1 MIINL
6 KDEIWKD
13 LKREHWRENE
23 HYRISNYGRVISF
36 KHDPD
41 GKLIDPG
48 KVGGYAVITA
58 IKKNKKNDLV
68 YIHRAV
74 AELFLDNN
82 EEKRF
87 VIHLDFDKQNN
98 QVENLAWANRSE
110 LTTHNSKNPRVIR
123 AKEKK
128 KTQRSYAK
136 LTEAKVKLI
145 KRKINDPNR
154 KTRMKMIAK
163 QFGISEMQLYRIK
176 SGENWGSVEP

>member
-6 KDEIWKD
+6 KSEVWKD
-13 LKREHWRENE
+13 LKRDYWRENE
-23 HYRISNYGRVISF
+23 YYKISNYGRVISF
-36 KHDPD
+36 KHHQD
-41 GKLIDPG
+41 GKLLEPG

-58 IKKNKKNDLV
+58 IRKNKKNDLV

-74 AELFLDNN
+74 AQLFLNN
-82 EEKRF
+82 EDEKAF
-87 VIHLDFDKQNN
+87 VIHLDFDKLNN
-98 QVENLAWANRSE
+98 KAENLAWATRSE
-110 LTTHNSKNPRVIR
+110 LTLHNSQNPRVIK
-123 AKEKK
+123 AKERK

>member
-6 KDEIWKD
+6 KDEVWKD
-13 LKREHWRENE
+13 LKRDNWRDNE
-23 HYRISNYGRVISF
+23 HYKISNYGRVISF
-36 KHDPD
+36 KHDPE
-41 GKLIDPG
+41 GVLLNPG
-48 KVGGYAVITA
+48 KVGGYSVITA
-58 IKKNKKNDLV
+58 IKKDKKNDLV

-74 AELFLDNN
+74 AELFLKND
-82 EEKRF
+82 EGKRF
-87 VIHLDFDKQNN
+87 VIHLDFDKLNN
-98 QVENLAWANRSE
+98 QIENLAWATRGE
-110 LTTHNSKNPRVIR
+110 LTAHNSNNPKVIQ
-123 AKEKK
+123 AKERK
-128 KTQRSYAK
+128 KTHRTYAK